1 MKAEESPDFPKYITS
16 ARLSRPNEH
25 ILDPSSLVWSSC
37 ITPLLDSCTLAG
49 CLYAWDWDSAFRKG
63 ILRTTKI
70 FIYKWAMLY
79 VREGR
84 WEWGTGK
91 APLFSVSQRCS
102 SGQPSLATVSFTV
115 LMCIQAPPSTLP
127 SANNTGA
134 VSALFE
140 SLTEKKKKIIFSG
153 LLFWIH

>member
-25 ILDPSSLVWSSC
+25 TLDPSSLVWSSC
-37 ITPLLDSCTLAG
+37 ITPLLDSCTLGG
-49 CLYAWDWDSAFRKG
+49 CLFALDWHSAFRKG

-70 FIYKWAMLY
+70 FIYKRAMLY
-79 VREGR
+79 VRKGR
-84 WEWGTGK
+84 WERGTGK
-91 APLFSVSQRCS
+91 APPLPVSQRCS
-102 SGQPSLATVSFTV
+102 SGQPSLATVSFMV
-115 LMCIQAPPSTLP
+115 LMCIQAPPYS

-134 VSALFE
+134 VPALVE
-140 SLTEKKKKIIFSG
+140 SLTEKNTLFFLA